1 MLIEP
6 ATLEDISYL
15 CHLQRLEARGADGL
29 GFVPRTAYED
39 TINQA
44 RGGQILV
51 ATENEDR
58 VGFIY
63 SAANF
68 AGVTKIYQ
76 VAVQDAAR
84 RLEMGTALVDAVTD
98 VNGWLLSLRCWE
110 NLPAIQFWQDLGF
123 TVGGVDRTPNKRKS
137 PVIRFH
143 KVIGGLWV

>member
-1 MLIEP
+1 
-6 ATLEDISYL
+6 
-15 CHLQRLEARGADGL
+15 
-29 GFVPRTAYED
+29 
-39 TINQA
+39 
-44 RGGQILV
+44 V

-76 VAVQDAAR
+76 VAVQDDAR
-84 RLEMGTALVDAVTD
+84 RLEIGTALVDAVTD
-98 VNGWLLSLRCWE
+98 VNGWLLSLRCRE

>member
-63 SAANF
+63 SAANS

-76 VAVQDAAR
+76 VAVQDDAR
-84 RLEMGTALVDAVTD
+84 RLEIGTALVDSVTD
-98 VNGWLLSLRCWE
+98 VNGWLLSLRCRE